1 MKSMFNA
8 KQRWSLR
15 KLSIGVCSVLLGMT
29 ILGARQ
35 TASANTVTAAMAPTS
50 AAIVPSASNQTA
62 YATQQDVYVP
72 SGYASALVNFRP
84 DEPSTQAQTYD
95 VSNEGKRQNV
105 TDPSQPIST
114 VGLGMDGSG
123 IHINYNV
130 KYNSNPADEN
140 EEVDPQNLTSE
151 QESDLTNFAAATIN
165 QIRQKVQAQPN
176 GKKVSAGYLRTSPYA
191 TEVGNKIVHEAYDNF
206 TGNAHNPVGLSNAA
220 QKSGIP
226 AWVGEN
232 IGEVGGILAVQFKAE
247 GMISRITMDILN
259 FKNKLATGLK

>member
-35 TASANTVTAAMAPTS
+35 TASANTVTETSTATAAMAPTS
-50 AAIVPSASNQTA
+50 AAIAPSASNQTA

-114 VGLGMDGSG
+114 VELGMDGSG

-151 QESDLTNFAAATIN
+151 QERDLTDFAAATIN
-165 QIRQKVQAQPN
+165 QIRQK
-176 GKKVSAGYLRTSPYA
+176 R
-191 TEVGNKIVHEAYDNF
+191 
-206 TGNAHNPVGLSNAA
+206 LSQTA
-220 QKSGIP
+220 QKLVRVISGSHP
-226 AWVGEN
+226 M
-232 IGEVGGILAVQFKAE
+232 Q
-247 GMISRITMDILN
+247 
-259 FKNKLATGLK
+259 LK